1 MTENE
6 LFNELEKVN
15 NNSTSEQINNIY
27 NQIFKEIAHDHS
39 GVYYVDKIYL
49 IEKLVKIYQQ
59 TVNNAK
65 KSILISAML
74 NNLYYFEPDNQNPQT
89 KPQIEALL
97 EKFNDENY
105 QDLAHKK
112 FINVAV
118 AIIHFGEKYLLG
130 YRNASQHQGEK
141 YEFIGGK
148 IEPNES
154 PKQGLIREVFEE
166 IGCDILQNLAIKM
179 GVIRHD
185 YSLQD
190 GGDKSVVLHCFN
202 IELNQSQFDSL
213 QSGTGTEGQAIIW
226 VEKADLLAKK
236 YPLPE
241 ANARILDWL
250 KLPNTIFISQALQS
264 FDSEQ
269 AWVDFYV
276 KKLPQK
282 AVFYLRPQCITKK
295 YLNLLNQIRKIRLDI
310 TILVKFSEL
319 NHIVSEIKNSNLI
332 FHLSHQEIVRH
343 DLQGLPNHINYFV
356 SCHDKQS
363 VKCCGELAESRSVMG
378 CFLSPVLATPTHP
391 ETLTNG
397 GMGWEIFNEL
407 AEMCD
412 VPVFALGGMDFEQL
426 PQVWQNHGFG
436 VAGIRLINQC
446 VT

>member
-39 GVYYVDKIYL
+39 GVYYADKIYL

-130 YRNASQHQGEK
+130 YRNASQHQGKK

-166 IGCDILQNLAIKM
+166 IGCDISQNLAIKM

-282 AVFYLRPQCITKK
+282 AVFYCRLQADLTQSFSTVSNFLAQRND
-295 YLNLLNQIRKIRLDI
+295 NLPMIQFKLWHAYAQQFDSQNFIIH
-310 TILVKFSEL
+310 L
-319 NHIVSEIKNSNLI
+319 NHAELMTLNFDELPKNHRYFASSHDKNS
-332 FHLSHQEIVRH
+332 LSK
-343 DLQGLPNHINYFV
+343 IN
-356 SCHDKQS
+356 Q
-363 VKCCGELAESRSVMG
+363 LAESRSVMG

-436 VAGIRLINQC
+436 MAGIRLINQC

>member
-15 NNSTSEQINNIY
+15 NNSTSEQIKNIY

-166 IGCDILQNLAIKM
+166 IGCDISQNLAIKM

-185 YSLQD
+185 Y
-190 GGDKSVVLHCFN
+190 GDKSVVLHCFN

-213 QSGTGTEGQAIIW
+213 QSGTGTEGQAITW
-226 VEKADLLAKK
+226 VKKADLLAKK

-250 KLPNTIFISQALQS
+250 KLPNTIFISQALQC
-264 FDSEQ
+264 FDNEQ

-356 SCHDKQS
+356 SCHDEQS
-363 VKCCGELAESRSVMG
+363 VKCCGELAESHTVLG

-391 ETLTNG
+391 ETLING